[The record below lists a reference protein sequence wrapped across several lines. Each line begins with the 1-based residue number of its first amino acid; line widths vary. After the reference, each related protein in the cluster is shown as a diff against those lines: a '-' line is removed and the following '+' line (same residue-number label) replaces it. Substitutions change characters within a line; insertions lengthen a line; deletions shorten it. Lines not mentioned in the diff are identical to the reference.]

1 MLETGYL
8 IFETKPE
15 KKFSILHHF
24 FAFYLFC
31 MHFHTADTLSI
42 MSVTFC
48 LLCQWNASGSDFL
61 KKSQQFPH
69 ISSHQKNWNKK
80 KWDNFGRNLNLL
92 KIRLSKTSVLICQM
106 ALFVC
111 NCEFYHSRMELLQN
125 CLAWLGIFLWKIW
138 ENKRK

>member
-1 MLETGYL
+1 MLETGFL

-61 KKSQQFPH
+61 NNKSCEFPQ
-69 ISSHQKNWNKK
+69 ISSHQRNWVIKWLSFLQNFNFWIIKLTKK
-80 KWDNFGRNLNLL
+80 PILPNSQVPNVFGYQRSCQQRKGWAGSENGNLYWF
-92 KIRLSKTSVLICQM
+92 TV
-106 ALFVC
+106 LFVPT
-111 NCEFYHSRMELLQN
+111 
-125 CLAWLGIFLWKIW
+125 
-138 ENKRK
+138 